1 MLPPTVFES
10 SFNQAPVGEY
20 LLSPSDDPVI
30 WAVNDAFLR
39 TSGRTREDLVG
50 QRLFVA
56 FPSASGDSDDTNVV
70 RLRESLAR
78 VLATRQADTLP
89 IICYPIAV
97 QQPDGSEAFE
107 DRYWHAISTP
117 VFDARGALTCIAH
130 RTNDVTG
137 SFRADESL
145 RETQRQLEAERARL
159 QTIVDTIPTGL
170 IMLDEH
176 GIFTLENAEWK
187 RAWAGTAIKDGVADY
202 SRYKVFRPSTGER
215 MAPEEWPCA
224 ISLKQGINTKDVIL
238 DIERFDG
245 RRGTIVVS
253 SAPIRDATGRVIG
266 AVAANMDITELQ
278 KAKAELQEMSRR
290 KDEFLAMLA
299 HELRNPLAPVAVAAK
314 LLEKNPADPV
324 AVAKKSAIISRQV
337 RHMASLIDDL
347 MDVSRVTRGLVTLEP
362 VELDAN
368 QAVLGAVEQTRP
380 LFESRGHELTLQL
393 TSDRAHVHADATRLV
408 QVLSNILANAAKYT
422 PQHGHITIGTQVDAD
437 SVHFRIEDNGQGMG
451 ADLLVQCFDMFSQ
464 ATRSS
469 DRSAGGLGI
478 GLALVNSLVTL
489 QNGSVRAESEGEGQG
504 SRFTVTLPRMA
515 AVAQVEQLA
524 DVTPAAQPEFS
535 ANARRAKVLIV
546 DDNQDAA
553 DTVGMLMES
562 LGYEPV
568 VEYHPLRA
576 LERLQ
581 AIAPDVCLL
590 DIGLPDMSGHDL
602 AQEIR
607 KRLAS
612 SKVTLIGISGY
623 GQPQDREAALRAGF
637 DEHLV
642 KPLDS
647 DRLINLLAEF
657 AALRG

>member
-1 MLPPTVFES
+1 M
-10 SFNQAPVGEY
+10 
-20 LLSPSDDPVI
+20 
-30 WAVNDAFLR
+30 
-39 TSGRTREDLVG
+39 G
-50 QRLFVA
+50 QRLFAA
-56 FPSASGDSDDTNVV
+56 FPGAPGDSDAVNLI

-78 VLATRQADTLP
+78 VLATRQPDTLP
-89 IICYPIAV
+89 VICYPIAV

-107 DRYWHAISTP
+107 DRFWHAISTP
-117 VFDARGALTCIAH
+117 VFDAHGDLICIAH

-137 SFRADESL
+137 PFRADETL
-145 RETQRQLEAERARL
+145 RKTQRQLEAEGARL

-170 IMLDEH
+170 IMLDER
-176 GIFTLENAEWK
+176 GAFTLENAEWN
-187 RAWAGTAIKDGVADY
+187 RTWAGNGIKDGVVDY
-202 SRYKVFRPSTGER
+202 SRYKGFRPDTGEQITG
-215 MAPEEWPCA
+215 EEWPCA

-266 AVAANMDITELQ
+266 AVAANMDITEMRR
-278 KAKAELQEMSRR
+278 AKAELQEMSRR

-380 LFESRGHELTLQL
+380 LFESRDHELTLQL
-393 TSDRAHVHADATRLV
+393 TSDLAHVHADATRLI

-422 PQHGHITIGTQVDAD
+422 SQHGHITIGTHVDAD
-437 SVHFRIEDNGQGMG
+437 SVHFRIEDDGQGMG
-451 ADLLVQCFDMFSQ
+451 SDLLAQCFEMFSQ
-464 ATRSS
+464 AKRSS

-478 GLALVNSLVTL
+478 GLALVKSLVTL
-489 QNGSVRAESEGEGQG
+489 QNGSVNVESEGEGQG
-504 SRFTVTLPRMA
+504 SRFTVTLPRIA
-515 AVAQVEQLA
+515 AVAHVEQLA
-524 DVTPAAQPEFS
+524 QAAPAAQPIFS
-535 ANARRAKVLIV
+535 DKASRLKVLIV

-562 LGYEPV
+562 IGYEPV

-581 AIAPDVCLL
+581 AIDPDVCLL
-590 DIGLPDMSGHDL
+590 DIGLPDMSGHEL

-607 KRLAS
+607 KRLAF

-623 GQPQDREAALRAGF
+623 GQPQDREAALEAGF

-642 KPLDS
+642 KPLNTDQ
-647 DRLINLLAEF
+647 LINLLAKLRLTDDPGNDCHNVGR
-657 AALRG
+657 AL